1 MGKEALTAC
10 VLALVLTPGLFSR
23 NAATASA
30 TPLDVGYQE
39 MYDLRFDQARRSFEQ
54 WQRLHPADP
63 MGPASEAASYLF
75 SEFNR
80 LDILHSQFFVD
91 NKQFK
96 ERPRPAPNPAAKQAF
111 ESAIGR
117 SLRLAN
123 ARLAGAPDD
132 TNALLAKV
140 LDDGL
145 RADYLALIE
154 GRNLASLRYMK
165 RAGTLADRLL
175 KTDPSCYDAY
185 LATGAENYL
194 LSLNPAPVRWML
206 RLYGVES
213 DKARGIQELQLTAE
227 KGHYLRPYARL
238 LLAVVAL
245 RDKNRSQAMALLEGL
260 ARDFPDNPLY
270 AQELALLQ

>member
-1 MGKEALTAC
+1 MGKEAFIAC
-10 VLALVLTPGLFSR
+10 VFMLVLAPGLFSR
-23 NAATASA
+23 NVAAASA
-30 TPLDVGYQE
+30 TPLDAGYHE

-54 WQRLHPADP
+54 WQRLHPTDP

-80 LDILHSQFFVD
+80 LGILHSQFFVD
-91 NKQFK
+91 DKQFK
-96 ERPRPAPNPAAKQAF
+96 QLPKPAPDPAAKQAF

-117 SLRLAN
+117 SLRLAE
-123 ARLAGAPDD
+123 ARLARAPDD

-154 GRNLASLRYMK
+154 GRNLASLHDMK
-165 RAGTLADRLL
+165 RAGALAERLL
-175 KTDPSCYDAY
+175 KMDPSCYDAY
-185 LATGAENYL
+185 LAMGAENYL
-194 LSLNPAPVRWML
+194 LSLNRAPVRWML
-206 RLYGVES
+206 RLYGVET
-213 DKARGIQELQLTAE
+213 DRARGIQELQLTAE

-238 LLAVVAL
+238 LLAIAAL